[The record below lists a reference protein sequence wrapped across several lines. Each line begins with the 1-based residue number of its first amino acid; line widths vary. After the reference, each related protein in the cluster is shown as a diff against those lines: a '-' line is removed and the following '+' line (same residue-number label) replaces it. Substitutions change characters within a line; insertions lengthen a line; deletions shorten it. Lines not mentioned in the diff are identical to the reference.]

1 MVTRDSGF
9 RMLRTADVTL
19 GYKTVA
25 LALLGGIFI
34 GVAFG
39 FVQHQRGET
48 SVQQSYGQSEI
59 EWYRGEARAA
69 KEALARVNTRLK
81 MLKDTF
87 LDAHP
92 NQEEALAL
100 LEDME
105 KRVGSGGSPVVSTD
119 LYEASPMGVAS
130 QECAQGLSHLPV
142 ADDGSALAAKLAEVA
157 INNEVLVAVS
167 NKNLAAPGFMLD
179 MWIRSVQASGVKNF
193 LVMCLDDETEH
204 FVTSLGAPAVNMK
217 EIIPQVRRPTL
228 TTPLNLP
235 TDQPLLSSLL
245 SSVGFLVA

>member
-1 MVTRDSGF
+1 MVTRDF
-9 RMLRTADVTL
+9 RMLRAADVTL

-48 SVQQSYGQSEI
+48 SVQSYGQSEI
-59 EWYRGEARAA
+59 DWYRGEARAA

-105 KRVGSGGSPVVSTD
+105 KKVGSGGSIVVSTD
-119 LYEASPMGVAS
+119 LYEAPPIGVAP

-142 ADDGSALAAKLAEVA
+142 AER
-157 INNEVLVAVS
+157 IN
-167 NKNLAAPGFMLD
+167 
-179 MWIRSVQASGVKNF
+179 
-193 LVMCLDDETEH
+193 
-204 FVTSLGAPAVNMK
+204 
-217 EIIPQVRRPTL
+217 
-228 TTPLNLP
+228 
-235 TDQPLLSSLL
+235 
-245 SSVGFLVA
+245 

>member
-1 MVTRDSGF
+1 MVPGGSESGE
-9 RMLRTADVTL
+9 
-19 GYKTVA
+19 
-25 LALLGGIFI
+25 GGA
-34 GVAFG
+34 GA
-39 FVQHQRGET
+39 GEH
-48 SVQQSYGQSEI
+48 
-59 EWYRGEARAA
+59 AA
-69 KEALARVNTRLK
+69 KDAQV
-81 MLKDTF
+81 TF